1 MEGKIVYTIAEE
13 ETYQD
18 GQVIIKEGSPGDWV
32 YVILSGSV
40 EITKTVNDKKY
51 MIAVLEPGEVLG
63 ELGFMGGIKRTAT
76 ARAIGETTLG
86 SIDREF
92 LEKEYNQLSSQFRS
106 ILELITLRFKKML
119 DRSCDFA
126 TRKEERVQ
134 KALTL
139 EYKDPQG
146 IIKAYTANA
155 SSRGLFIKTQNPLNE
170 GEQFLLKLK
179 IPDLPD
185 PLKIKCEVVWSR
197 TRESTPSNR
206 PAGMGVKFR
215 EISPEDQR
223 RLKDFLKG
231 G

>member
-1 MEGKIVYTIAEE
+1 MEGKMVYTIAEE

-40 EITKTVNDKKY
+40 EITKTVNDRKY
-51 MIAVLEPGEVLG
+51 IIAVLEPGEVLG

-86 SIDREF
+86 IIDREF

-134 KALTL
+134 KVLTL
-139 EYKDPQG
+139 EYKDPKG
-146 IIKAYTANA
+146 FIKAYTANA
-155 SSRGLFIKTQNPLNE
+155 SSSGLFIKTQNPLNE
-170 GEQFLLKLK
+170 GDQFLLKLK
-179 IPDLPD
+179 IPGLPE

-197 TRESTPSNR
+197 TRESIPSNR
-206 PAGMGVKFR
+206 PPGMGVKFR
-215 EISPEDQR
+215 QISPEDQQ